1 MSAKRRNLLKNLR
14 LTEVSLVD
22 VPANQEAH
30 VVITKAFAG
39 DDPEAGNGV
48 TKGHLANTEDDD
60 MTLEE
65 LTKALENAE
74 ATLETLKKGMEE
86 KDAKIADLTTQLT
99 TVTKRAEDAEATI
112 AKGAGGEEDDIL
124 KGLSEPLRKRF
135 EDLEKQAK
143 EAAEAVAKAQ
153 EKEELGEFVTKAATF
168 DALPVKAADLGALLF
183 RVAKGKSTAIDAA
196 ELDRVLTAANTATV
210 EKGLTKPFGRTAPL
224 AKGATAE
231 GKINAAAEELRK
243 ADPNLTQHQA
253 IAKAVSADP
262 KLYAEY
268 RAELGMGG

>member
-1 MSAKRRNLLKNLR
+1 MSASKRRSLLKNLR

-74 ATLETLKKGMEE
+74 ATLETLKKGMDE

-112 AKGAGGEEDDIL
+112 AKGAGGGSGEEDIL
-124 KGLSEPLRKRF
+124 KGLPEALRKRF
-135 EDLEKQAK
+135 TDLEEQ
-143 EAAEAVAKAQ
+143 VAKAA

-168 DALPVKAADLGALLF
+168 DALPVKAADLGALLY

-210 EKGLTKPFGRTAPL
+210 EKGLTKPLGRTAPL

-231 GKINAAAEELRK
+231 GKINAKAEELRK

-253 IAKAVSADP
+253 IAKAVSNDP
-262 KLYAEY
+262 ELYAAY
-268 RAELGMGG
+268 RAELGVGG

>member
-65 LTKALENAE
+65 LTKALETAE
-74 ATLETLKKGMEE
+74 GTLETLKKGMEE

-99 TVTKRAEDAEATI
+99 TVTKRAEEAEATI
-112 AKGAGGEEDDIL
+112 AKGAGGGSGEDDIY
-124 KGLSEPLRKRF
+124 KGLAEPLRKRF
-135 EDLEKQAK
+135 IELE
-143 EAAEAVAKAQ
+143 EEVAKAK
-153 EKEELGEFVTKAATF
+153 EREELGEFVTKAATF
-168 DALPVKAADLGALLF
+168 EALPVKAADLGALLY
-183 RVAKGKSTAIDAA
+183 RVAKGKSTEIDAA

-210 EKGLTKPFGRTAPL
+210 EKNLNKPIGRTAPL
-224 AKGATAE
+224 AKGATASA
-231 GKINAAAEELRK
+231 KIDAKAEELRK
-243 ADPNLTQHQA
+243 AEPGLTKQQA
-253 IAKAVSADP
+253 ITKALGADP
-262 KLYAEY
+262 SLYAEY